1 MSIVNA
7 SQFAL
12 RRARQEL
19 EKAFHHCEWEDVRRW
34 DVELGQSLNAAFDDE
49 NRDTPALVN
58 ELEKIL
64 GTYARLVESL
74 PAEANSIVGRR
85 D

>member
-12 RRARQEL
+12 RRARREL
-19 EKAFHHCEWEDVRRW
+19 EKAFNQCNWEDVRQW
-34 DVELGQSLNAAFDDE
+34 DLALGQSLNAAFDDE

-64 GTYARLVESL
+64 GTYARLVERL
-74 PAEANSIVGRR
+74 PNDANNSIRGA

>member
-1 MSIVNA
+1 MSVVHA

-12 RRARQEL
+12 RRARREL
-19 EKAFHHCEWEDVRRW
+19 EKAFNRCNWEDVRHW
-34 DVELGQSLNAAFDDE
+34 DVELGQFLNEAFDDE

-58 ELEKIL
+58 ELEQIL
-64 GTYARLVESL
+64 GTYARLVERM
-74 PAEANSIVGRR
+74 PGDARDSIQQK

>member
-1 MSIVNA
+1 MSVVNA

-12 RRARQEL
+12 RRARREL
-19 EKAFHHCEWEDVRRW
+19 EKAFNQSNWEDVRHW

-49 NRDTPALVN
+49 NRDTSALVS

-64 GTYARLVESL
+64 GTYARLVERMPNDAS
-74 PAEANSIVGRR
+74 NSVGNA

>member
-12 RRARQEL
+12 RRARREL
-19 EKAFHHCEWEDVRRW
+19 EKAFNQCNWEDVRHW

-64 GTYARLVESL
+64 GTYARLVERL
-74 PAEANSIVGRR
+74 PNDANNSIRGA

>member
-1 MSIVNA
+1 MSVVNA

-12 RRARQEL
+12 RRARREL
-19 EKAFHHCEWEDVRRW
+19 EKAFSESNWDDVRHW
-34 DVELGQSLNAAFDDE
+34 DVALGQSLNAAFDDE
-49 NRDTPALVN
+49 NRDTSALVS

-64 GTYARLVESL
+64 GTYARLVERMPNDVS
-74 PAEANSIVGRR
+74 NSVGSA